1 MNLAPFKHVLAL
13 PRVRPLVL
21 LMLFARM
28 PSAATGV
35 ILTLHVAV
43 TLDKGYGAA
52 GLVGAAGTV
61 GMGLGA
67 PLMGK
72 LIDERGLR
80 TMLALSVTASGTFW
94 LVAPLMSYWVLLAAS
109 FAVGL
114 LSVPMMSVGR
124 QIVTALVPVAQR
136 RVALSLD
143 SISVELSFMAG
154 PALGVFVATRF
165 STSAALVS
173 IGISILVA
181 GVLLYAANPPMV
193 HQDEV
198 LDGPKP
204 RVREWLRG
212 PVVGVFVVCAGA
224 TLCLVGME
232 VSTIASLEHAGKQS
246 WLGVAFFAMCASSIT
261 GGLVYGGVKRTP
273 SVLVLLA
280 LMGLFEMPVGLGDGS
295 VLWLCLLLIPMNLM
309 CAPLIA
315 ASGEHISRLAPAT
328 ARGLAM
334 GLQGS
339 AFTIGSAIGS
349 PLAGV
354 AIDHGGA
361 PLGYVV
367 VGAGGLAVAG
377 IGWLLAR
384 RRDRVPA

>member
-1 MNLAPFKHVLAL
+1 MNLAPFKHVLVL
-13 PRVRPLVL
+13 PKVRPLVL

-28 PSAATGV
+28 PPAATGV

-43 TLDKGYGAA
+43 TLDEGYGAA

-80 TMLALSVTASGTFW
+80 LMLALSVTASTAFW
-94 LVAPLMSYWVLLAAS
+94 LVAPLLSYWTLLVAS

-114 LSVPMMSVGR
+114 LGVPMMSIGR
-124 QIVTALVPVAQR
+124 QIITALVPEGQR

-154 PALGVFVATRF
+154 PALGVFMATKF
-165 STSAALVS
+165 STDAALVF
-173 IGISILVA
+173 IGVSILVA
-181 GVLLYAANPPMV
+181 GVLLYVANPPMV

-198 LDGPKP
+198 VDGPKP
-204 RVREWLRG
+204 RVSEWLRG
-212 PVVGVFVVCAGA
+212 PVIGVFVVCAGA

-232 VSTIASLEHAGKQS
+232 VSTIASLEHAGKQG
-246 WLGVAFFAMCASSIT
+246 WIGVAFFAMCASSIT

-280 LMGLFEMPVGLGDGS
+280 LMGLLEMPVGLGDGS

-328 ARGLAM
+328 ARGLAL

-339 AFTIGSAIGS
+339 AFTVGSAIGS

-361 PLGYVV
+361 PLGFVV
-367 VGAGGLAVAG
+367 VGAGGLLVAG

-384 RRDRVPA
+384 QRDRVRA